1 MKELINATKQMNQ
14 ILHQCEE
21 DGDTF
26 DTTLNKLSRVKVHG
40 VIFPTLM
47 LMEIIDKFA
56 EGYKER
62 QKKIEIPASEEE
74 YKKEDHHPTAGCL
87 EFLGS
92 MPNHFARHSY
102 IAKPKVG
109 EFYLFPSWLTHQ
121 VYPFRSE
128 GERRSLAFNIHF
140 TFDAPVKGV
149 DV

>member
-62 QKKIEIPASEEE
+62 QKKVEIPASEEE
-74 YKKEDHHPTAGCL
+74 LQKK
-87 EFLGS
+87 
-92 MPNHFARHSY
+92 Y
-102 IAKPKVG
+102 AKASANWNSK
-109 EFYLFPSWLTHQ
+109 L
-121 VYPFRSE
+121 
-128 GERRSLAFNIHF
+128 N
-140 TFDAPVKGV
+140 
-149 DV
+149 